1 MADFNELSAD
11 VTTEIE
17 AVQFTITEV
26 GSDLVPTQTAFT
38 VTHNGQVET
47 ILSEVGILLTVEYAL
62 SRGFDVAKL
71 RAQGLIADD
80 PGHGNPPDDR
90 PGNAPDAPPNN

>member
-1 MADFNELSAD
+1 MADFDALSAE

-38 VTHNGQVET
+38 VTHNGQLET
-47 ILSEVGILLTVEYAL
+47 ILSDVGILRAACTLLVHAKTL
-62 SRGFDVAKL
+62 QGDVRL
-71 RAQGLIADD
+71 IRSSGTRAQS
-80 PGHGNPPDDR
+80 R
-90 PGNAPDAPPNN
+90 V